1 MFHPYSIRPVLK
13 NKIRGFTLL
22 ELLVVLVLMGLLA
35 SVVLPRMSQVY
46 DRILAA
52 FELEDVRL
60 ALSRIPLQAYLSNS
74 PFELKELPL
83 SGERVLSIQIPEGWQ
98 ITTET
103 PIIYQANGICL
114 GGVVTAHY
122 GEMQY
127 QLQLEAPRCIPKL

>member
-1 MFHPYSIRPVLK
+1 MRLRLK
-13 NKIRGFTLL
+13 DNLRGFTLL
-22 ELLVVLVLMGLLA
+22 ELLVVLILMGLLA

-60 ALSRIPLQAYLSNS
+60 VLARIPLQAYLSNS
-74 PFELKELPL
+74 SFELKELPL
-83 SGERVLSIQIPEGWQ
+83 SEKQVLPIQIPKGWH

-103 PIIYQANGICL
+103 PVIYQANGICL

-122 GEMQY
+122 GKMQY
-127 QLQLEAPRCIPKL
+127 QLKLEAPRCIPKL